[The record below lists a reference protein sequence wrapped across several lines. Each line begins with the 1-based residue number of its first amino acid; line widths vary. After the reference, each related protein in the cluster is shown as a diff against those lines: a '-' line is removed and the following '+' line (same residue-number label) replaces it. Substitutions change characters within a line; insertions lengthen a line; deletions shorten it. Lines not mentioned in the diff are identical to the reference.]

1 MKVIFLDVDG
11 VLNGYNYFTKIKFNI
26 LDFLHLRKWHLK
38 HFDLFGV
45 HTIRVWRLSKIVR
58 RTGAKVVI
66 SSTWRHGWFRP
77 YESKGR
83 RDKELEDKLRRFKIP
98 VIGITPRI
106 NSGKRG
112 LEIQMWLAEHS
123 NVESF
128 VILDDE
134 SFDIEDLY
142 KDQLVKTR
150 ARNIDMI
157 KGAWKEN
164 TGIKPRHVR
173 QAIRILN
180 KK

>member
-1 MKVIFLDVDG
+1 
-11 VLNGYNYFTKIKFNI
+11 
-26 LDFLHLRKWHLK
+26 
-38 HFDLFGV
+38 
-45 HTIRVWRLSKIVR
+45 
-58 RTGAKVVI
+58 
-66 SSTWRHGWFRP
+66 
-77 YESKGR
+77 
-83 RDKELEDKLRRFKIP
+83 
-98 VIGITPRI
+98 
-106 NSGKRG
+106 
-112 LEIQMWLAEHS
+112 MWLAEHS